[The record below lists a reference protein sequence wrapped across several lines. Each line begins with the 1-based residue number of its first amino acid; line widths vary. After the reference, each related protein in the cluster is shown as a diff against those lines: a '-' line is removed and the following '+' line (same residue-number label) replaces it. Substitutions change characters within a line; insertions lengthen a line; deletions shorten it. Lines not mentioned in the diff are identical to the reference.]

1 MNSEIHNT
9 EKISIYIPTMDRPR
23 FVIRA
28 LSYYATT
35 GFKGRI
41 LIGDSSTGQNFDKVK
56 NFKRSL
62 DGKLNILHKFYPRE
76 DYSGSQIMHSLS
88 QLLETDYA
96 CFSGDDDFL
105 VPRTL
110 GLCAEFLDDN
120 AEFIGA
126 HGLMINFE
134 LEDGNRYYG
143 KLAET
148 EYTRG
153 LNAEHDLASDRFVA
167 YMCYPIS
174 VQFDLMRKNTLI
186 QMYSK
191 ADSTPTRYFGE
202 EILPCALSVI
212 SGKIAEI
219 DSLHTVFQ
227 VHDEHH
233 FSWHSHN
240 MYDLITDPAFSE
252 TIQVVKSSITNA
264 LMKEDGIE
272 KKDAQEIVDRELW
285 HHIYGMM
292 MTHYNKRYRNNGK
305 DDNKTDNK
313 TKEKPILSQ
322 ISALIHNIPGITR
335 PVSVVGLLRFLYRKL
350 KMLGTRKDEKEEDQP
365 EQDAEIFTL
374 EALLNPSSSH
384 HADFMPIHNI
394 ITHED
399 KEII

>member
-1 MNSEIHNT
+1 M
-9 EKISIYIPTMDRPR
+9 
-23 FVIRA
+23 
-28 LSYYATT
+28 
-35 GFKGRI
+35 
-41 LIGDSSTGQNFDKVK
+41 Q
-56 NFKRSL
+56 
-62 DGKLNILHKFYPRE
+62 
-76 DYSGSQIMHSLS
+76 SLS
-88 QLLETDYA
+88 LSLKTDYA

-105 VPRTL
+105 VPRVL
-110 GLCAEFLDDN
+110 GECAAFLDENTDHV
-120 AEFIGA
+120 GA
-126 HGLMINFE
+126 HGRRITFK
-134 LEDGNRYYG
+134 LEDGYLYYG
-143 KLAET
+143 KITET
-148 EYTRG
+148 EHIRQPC
-153 LNAEHDLASDRFVA
+153 AEHDSAIDRFVA

-174 VQFDLMRKNTLI
+174 SQYYLMRKSEVI
-186 QMYSK
+186 KMYSK
-191 ADSTPTRYFGE
+191 ADLTPTRYFGE

-335 PVSVVGLLRFLYRKL
+335 PVSVVGLLRFLYRKFR
-350 KMLGTRKDEKEEDQP
+350 MLETRKDEKEEDQP
-365 EQDAEIFTL
+365 EETAKIFTL
-374 EALLNPSSSH
+374 EALLNPSSPY

-394 ITHED
+394 VTLKH